1 MASLFTD
8 NRRAN
13 GKCFQ
18 RMGRRVLRFAPP
30 TRLRASQRLPL
41 IGIMSAFFEA
51 ALYVFIFLWTP
62 VLERAAA
69 RHARPKKLRLVC
81 AGFHS

>member
-1 MASLFTD
+1 
-8 NRRAN
+8 
-13 GKCFQ
+13 
-18 RMGRRVLRFAPP
+18 
-30 TRLRASQRLPL
+30 
-41 IGIMSAFFEA
+41 MSAFFEA

-69 RHARPKKLRLVC
+69 RHARPKKLRPVC

>member
-1 MASLFTD
+1 
-8 NRRAN
+8 
-13 GKCFQ
+13 
-18 RMGRRVLRFAPP
+18 
-30 TRLRASQRLPL
+30 
-41 IGIMSAFFEA
+41 MSAFFEA

-69 RHARPKKLRLVC
+69 RRARPKKLRLVC